1 MSLQSFPA
9 SPGPS
14 KADPDTTVRVL
25 EASLG
30 DGYTQTTG
38 DGLNAIS
45 DTYSVAWGLLT
56 KSELDAFVDF
66 LKAHGGTL
74 AFLWTPP
81 RDSAARQWKC
91 KSWRTQNLNGGWFA
105 LSTTFKESF
114 DL

>member
-1 MSLQSFPA
+1 MSLQTFPA

-14 KADPDTTVRVL
+14 KADPDTTVRVN
-25 EASLG
+25 EAQFG

-56 KSELDAFVDF
+56 KAELDAFVDF

-91 KSWRTQNLNGGWFA
+91 KGWRTQNLNGGWFA
-105 LSTTFKESF
+105 LSATFKESF